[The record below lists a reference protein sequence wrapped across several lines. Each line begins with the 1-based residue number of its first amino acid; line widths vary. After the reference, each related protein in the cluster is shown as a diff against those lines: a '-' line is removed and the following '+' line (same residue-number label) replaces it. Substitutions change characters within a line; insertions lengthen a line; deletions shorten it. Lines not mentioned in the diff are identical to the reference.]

1 MEATLGGVLIIGVA
15 VAAISALIGVFY
27 LGLSLWSA
35 LLLYSLVGTLTTL
48 LVGWR
53 KYRCVTHHEELLKHE

>member
-1 MEATLGGVLIIGVA
+1 VEATLGGVLIIGVA
-15 VAAISALIGVFY
+15 VAAISALI
-27 LGLSLWSA
+27 
-35 LLLYSLVGTLTTL
+35 GTLTTL